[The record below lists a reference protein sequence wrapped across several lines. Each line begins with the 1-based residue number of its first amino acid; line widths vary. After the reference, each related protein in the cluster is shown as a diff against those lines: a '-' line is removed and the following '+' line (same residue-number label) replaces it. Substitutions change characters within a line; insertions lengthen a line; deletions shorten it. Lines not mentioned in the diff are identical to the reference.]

1 MAYIVA
7 RNSGAWEIRE
17 SHSTDAGPRSR
28 TLASF
33 RSLTPE
39 VIEHA
44 QARSTKRLDPGEL
57 RKAAHRAGAPVTA
70 TPSDRAA
77 GDLLAQLAA
86 GHRPRP
92 LLARLLAKALSA
104 DGSQPADNNAE
115 SAAAWIAASPE
126 RRGETL
132 RDLLLLVDN
141 LPRARAP
148 ERARFPRI
156 ASRAT

>member
-1 MAYIVA
+1 MAYIVP
-7 RNSGAWEIRE
+7 RSTGAWEIRE
-17 SHSTDAGPRSR
+17 SHSTEAGPRSR
-28 TLASF
+28 TLATF

-39 VIEHA
+39 VIERA
-44 QARSTKRLDPGEL
+44 RARSTKLLDADEL
-57 RKAAHRAGAPVTA
+57 RRAARRAGAPVA
-70 TPSDRAA
+70 AAASDRAA
-77 GDLLAQLAA
+77 GDLLSQLAA

-104 DGSQPADNNAE
+104 EGVQPTGNAE

-132 RDLLLLVDN
+132 RDLLLLVDR
-141 LPRARAP
+141 LPRARTP

-156 ASRAT
+156 ASRPA